1 MRPVS
6 YMAAVIMVFFTATAW
21 AASDKAFTVTSTS
34 LQIQEKTGDISFE
47 GKVEVR
53 TAEIVLH
60 CDLLVV
66 QTDKADPSKIL
77 SGMASGNV
85 VLIRGNDRVKAEE
98 AVFDLEAGKVEL
110 TGVPQLIREE
120 TTIEAEK
127 IVYSIEE
134 GTASFQGPVKALFK
148 AVGD

>member
-1 MRPVS
+1 MGPVR
-6 YMAAVIMVFFTATAW
+6 YMAAIIMVFFTATAW
-21 AASDKAFTVTSTS
+21 AASDKNVTVSSTT
-34 LQIQEKTGDISFE
+34 LQIQEKTGDIRFE

-53 TAEIVLH
+53 TAEIVLY
-60 CDLLVV
+60 CDLLIV
-66 QTDKADPSKIL
+66 QTDKTDPSKIL

-85 VLIRGNDRVKAEE
+85 LLTRGNDRVKAEK

-110 TGVPQLIREE
+110 TGVPQLTREE
-120 TTIEAEK
+120 ATIEAEK

-134 GTASFQGPVKALFK
+134 GTVSFQGPVRAIFK